1 MSRPLSSFL
10 LLCALA
16 AGPAMAQNR
25 TPTPPGPVR
34 GIQSV
39 RGTPAPTSN
48 RPVGGVYSTARQKQE
63 AGSWEAAKVA
73 ALRAKFEAAKASGK
87 VCRERLAHQ
96 EARLERLEAQY
107 HVRTDPHRPPAGIH
121 SINEHPPG
129 G

>member
-1 MSRPLSSFL
+1 MSRALPSVL

-16 AGPAMAQNR
+16 APAAAQNR
-25 TPTPPGPVR
+25 TPTPHGPIR

-39 RGTPAPTSN
+39 QGKPIATSN
-48 RPVGGVYSTARQKQE
+48 RPVGGVYSTARQKKE
-63 AGSWEAAKVA
+63 SGTWEAAKVA

-121 SINEHPPG
+121 SINEQPRG
-129 G
+129 S